1 MRPYNIGINSLFDTP
16 SVFLSQA
23 GGFFAEAK
31 RFAISVPAFVA
42 KKKLRVLLGRGVF
55 RYLAGEDYS
64 QVRFQMAKRSPF
76 FSAAEGQLFTIS
88 MVQSPLTLK
97 AWL

>member
-1 MRPYNIGINSLFDTP
+1 MQEHKLPMQEHKPPACECFYHKP
-16 SVFLSQA
+16 
-23 GGFFAEAK
+23 EAC
-31 RFAISVPAFVA
+31 VPAIETII

>member
-1 MRPYNIGINSLFDTP
+1 M
-16 SVFLSQA
+16 
-23 GGFFAEAK
+23 FFITSRRGLCSYIMGVK
-31 RFAISVPAFVA
+31 KISVPGG
-42 KKKLRVLLGRGVF
+42 GRGDF